1 MPVTVGRLLEL
12 ESLSDARILAG
23 GDGLTRRVTSVTVG
37 EVPDIADWLSGG
49 EVVLSTMFAL
59 INDLDRQRDFCR
71 RIMSAGAAALFV
83 KPKRF
88 VGGFPHDVL
97 EIANKRGFPI
107 VEVPQEI
114 RWTLIMQQAMEVI
127 INRHATLLER
137 SLEIHRELLD
147 VVIRGG
153 SWQELAVAASS
164 LAEMPVCIL
173 DVSLEPLALSA
184 GFPVEHVVIKD
195 VLSTQAARS
204 AFVGVSRT
212 SAKLVRLQLAG
223 LPALQVVP
231 VIVSRRPLGYVCALS
246 ERAELHDME
255 RLALEHAATIAAVEM
270 AQDQV
275 RFETEV
281 RLKGDFIDDLIGDRF
296 TSQESL
302 LHRANFLGSD
312 LSRGAVVILLQPEVA
327 TDGGGGRQRGRDSR
341 EEGEHQQI
349 VERYFGRCARYLSDI
364 EPTPLVSLK
373 SGRII
378 VFLCGEAAAD
388 ASLAKKVAERLKGL
402 AAEFDGV
409 SVSIGIGRFAA
420 EPSVLARSFGEAQT
434 ALKIGRVLR
443 GERSVMEFDDVGT
456 YKLLFSLYESNRAEV
471 ESLYG
476 DTILPLERYDRA
488 NNTELVRTLSLYVN
502 NDESLAKT
510 AEMLFAHRHTVRY
523 RLNKV
528 AELTGLNVFKSEDK
542 ERLGLGLKAKRL
554 LGG

>member
-1 MPVTVGRLLEL
+1 MPVTVDKLLQL
-12 ESLSDARILAG
+12 ESLADARLLAG
-23 GDGLTRRVTSVTVG
+23 KDGLSRTVTSVTVG

-49 EVVLSTMFAL
+49 EIVLSTMFAL

-88 VGGFPHDVL
+88 VGEFPQDVL

-107 VEVPQEI
+107 VEVPQQV

-137 SLEIHRELLD
+137 SQEIHRELLE

-153 SWQELAVAASS
+153 GWDELAAAAAG

-173 DVSLEPLALSA
+173 DMSLEPLALSV
-184 GFPVEHVVIKD
+184 GFPVGLP
-195 VLSTQAARS
+195 VLREALSRPDARV
-204 AFVGVSRT
+204 AFAGLSRT
-212 SAKLVRLQLAG
+212 SSKVARLELEGVQPML
-223 LPALQVVP
+223 VVP
-231 VIVSRRPLGYVCALS
+231 VIVSRRPLGYVCALCDHS
-246 ERAELHDME
+246 QLQEMQ

-296 TSQESL
+296 SSEDSL

-312 LSRGAVVILLQPEVA
+312 LSRGATVMLLQPEVA
-327 TDGGGGRQRGRDSR
+327 ITEAGRFAPKEAAG
-341 EEGEHQQI
+341 EEEVQQV

-378 VFLCGEAAAD
+378 ILLCGDEARN
-388 ASLAKKVAERLKGL
+388 ASRPAGVAERLKRL
-402 AAEFDGV
+402 AKDSGDLSV
-409 SVSIGIGRFAA
+409 SVGIGRFAG
-420 EPSVLARSFGEAQT
+420 ETSGLARSFGEAQI
-434 ALKIGRVLR
+434 ALKIGRRLG
-443 GERSVMEFDDVGT
+443 GEGSIMEFEKVGT
-456 YKLLFSLYESNRAEV
+456 YKLLFAVWEKDPAEV
-471 ESLYG
+471 EAIYRE
-476 DTILPLERYDRA
+476 TIRPIERYDEA
-488 NNTELVRTLSLYVN
+488 NDGQLVHTLSVYLG

-510 AEMLFAHRHTVRY
+510 SESLYAHRHTVRY
-523 RLNKV
+523 RLNKI
-528 AELTGLNVFKSEDK
+528 AELCGLSVFKSQDK
-542 ERLGLGLKAKRL
+542 ERLSLGLKARDL
-554 LGG
+554 LKG